1 MFSIEHSNRCYLE
14 DLEMLKL
21 LKFKNNE
28 LNSLWNT
35 LNSKN
40 KNIDKVIS
48 NIDDS
53 SSLLW

>member
-1 MFSIEHSNRCYLE
+1 MFSIEHANRCYLE
-14 DLEMLKL
+14 VLETLKL
-21 LKFKNNE
+21 LKLKNNE
-28 LNSLWNT
+28 LNSLGNT

-53 SSLLW
+53 SSLL